1 MKSTK
6 TKQNGKKL
14 SPSGINKGGKP
25 APLALGGIVKSRGP
39 TILSRNSNK
48 IVVSRREFVGTAT
61 NASATSFVMSA
72 VSVSMPGYDFNPSEP
87 TMFPWLSQIAN
98 SYERFRFNRVNLEF
112 VPSAAASTAGRY
124 YVAVDY
130 DYDDAVPTTKA
141 GMMGNATAVEAAI
154 WQPCRLECDPRA
166 LNADMPARYVSCTT
180 RGLAVEGRTAFA
192 GYMMIAFDTPTA
204 NQLVDIWVEYEVEL
218 STPVYDAAFI
228 QDPGWGT
235 DSSYTELVPA
245 QGTGYARAVPAS
257 FSANPA
263 GAVRYVLTGQ
273 AGIPV
278 LRSTIFGSAFTY
290 PYALDIKDAN
300 GKGILELTTAIT
312 APALSP
318 EQIILN
324 SPIPEFSVLDSLGN
338 YLISVSTLT
347 GNQRVWGAKLPA
359 ELTLAGK
366 TAYTTVTLLLR
377 NLLREFPSAR
387 FLAPLVTLVSSAMAA
402 EPGSLGFKYRYS
414 V

>member
-1 MKSTK
+1 MKSNSNIK
-6 TKQNGKKL
+6 SNGKK
-14 SPSGINKGGKP
+14 SSSGSSKAGKP
-25 APLALGGIVKSRGP
+25 APLAVGGVVKSRGP
-39 TILSRNSNK
+39 TVVSRNSNK

-61 NASATSFVMSA
+61 NAGATTFFMSA
-72 VSVSMPGYDFNPSEP
+72 VSTSMPGYDFNPSEP

-98 SYERFRFNRVNLEF
+98 SYERFRFNRLSLEF

-154 WQPCRLECDPRA
+154 WQPCRLDCDPKA

-180 RGLAVEGRTAFA
+180 RGLSVEGRTAFA
-192 GYMMIAFDTPTA
+192 GYMMIAFDTPTT

-235 DSSYTELVPA
+235 DTSFTALVPA

-257 FSANPA
+257 FSSNPS
-263 GAVRYVLTGQ
+263 GAVKYVL
-273 AGIPV
+273 AGLLDIPN
-278 LRSTIFGSAFTY
+278 LRSTIFGSSFTY

-312 APALSP
+312 VPTLTPGQILLESP
-318 EQIILN
+318 
-324 SPIPEFSVLDSLGN
+324 SPEFSVLDSTGN
-338 YLISVSTLT
+338 YLVSVSTLT
-347 GNQRVWGAKLPA
+347 GNHRIWGSGSPGDI
-359 ELTLAGK
+359 TLAGK
-366 TAYTTVTLLLR
+366 TAYTTTTLLLR
-377 NLLREFPSAR
+377 NLLLAYPSAR
-387 FLAPLVTLVSSAMAA
+387 FLAPIITLVTSSFASVA
-402 EPGSLGFKYRYS
+402 GSVGFKYRYS
-414 V
+414 I